1 MTASAYL
8 KVSRH
13 CCVLLLQT
21 TPGEKALENLER
33 ADGAWRRLCDADE
46 MPFKEVI
53 RETREHLQGI
63 AGLQHYD
70 VIILGGKLC
79 NLDASYDL

>member
-8 KVSRH
+8 KLRSH
-13 CCVLLLQT
+13 CYVLLLQT
-21 TPGEKALENLER
+21 TPGGKALENLER
-33 ADGAWRRLCDADE
+33 ANGAWRRLCDADQ

-53 RETREHLQGI
+53 RETREPLQGI

-70 VIILGGKLC
+70 VIILGGNTC
-79 NLDASYDL
+79 NLDASHDL